1 MKYRGYEAIVAF
13 DAEDRIFHGRLL
25 CTQDVV
31 SFEADNV
38 DGLEREFH
46 EAVDD
51 YLEQCAASGR
61 PPDKAFSGKLV
72 VRMPAMLH
80 RSAYIEAA
88 KAGVSLN
95 AWITESLEAKVHQGR
110 KKETYAHG

>member
-1 MKYRGYEAIVAF
+1 MKYRGYEALVTF
-13 DAEDRIFHGRLL
+13 DADDRILHGRLL
-25 CTQDVV
+25 CTRDVV

-38 DGLEREFH
+38 DDLEREFH

-51 YLEQCAASGR
+51 YLEQCASSGR
-61 PPDKAFSGKLV
+61 PPDKTFSGKLV

-88 KAGVSLN
+88 KAGASLN
-95 AWITESLEAKVHQGR
+95 AWITESLEARVRTGPS
-110 KKETYAHG
+110 

>member
-1 MKYRGYEAIVAF
+1 MKYRGYEALVTF
-13 DAEDRIFHGRLL
+13 DAEDRILHGRLL

-38 DGLEREFH
+38 DGLEKEFH

-51 YLEQCAASGR
+51 YLEQCAASRR

-80 RSAYIEAA
+80 RSAHIEAA

-95 AWITESLEAKVHQGR
+95 AWIAESLEARVCQGR
-110 KKETYAHG
+110 R

>member
-1 MKYRGYEAIVAF
+1 MKYKGYEAIVAF
-13 DAEDRIFHGRLL
+13 DAEDRILHGRLL

-46 EAVDD
+46 EAVDG

-61 PPDKAFSGKLV
+61 QPDKAFSGKLV
-72 VRMPAMLH
+72 VRMTAMLH

-95 AWITESLEAKVHQGR
+95 AWITESLEAKVQQGR
-110 KKETYAHG
+110 QKET

>member
-1 MKYRGYEAIVAF
+1 MKYRGYEALVTF
-13 DAEDRIFHGRLL
+13 NAEDRILHGRLL

-38 DGLEREFH
+38 DALEVAFH

-51 YLEQCAASGR
+51 YLQQCAMSGR
-61 PPDKAFSGKLV
+61 PPDKAFSGKLAL
-72 VRMPAMLH
+72 RIPATLH
-80 RSAYIEAA
+80 RSAYLEAA

-95 AWITESLEAKVHQGR
+95 AWITESLQTKVSGQQ
-110 KKETYAHG
+110 ETRSL

>member
-13 DAEDRIFHGRLL
+13 DADDRILHGRLL

-38 DGLEREFH
+38 HELESAFH

-61 PPDKAFSGKLV
+61 APDKTFSGKLV
-72 VRMPAMLH
+72 VRMPATLH
-80 RSAYIEAA
+80 RSAYLEAA
-88 KAGVSLN
+88 RAGISLN
-95 AWITESLEAKVHQGR
+95 AWITESLEAKVHGR
-110 KKETYAHG
+110 QEVRSA